1 MRANKKQIQ
10 KKVNMPHVVLFTL
23 FIFVKK
29 KKSSH
34 IQGPISKKLL
44 PIFAFFRNFC
54 RGSAFGSTMIPGGC
68 LSKKKKFFFS
78 TYLIGVL
85 KKQKK
90 ILKKQIEKIF
100 WQFKVEE
107 I

>member
-1 MRANKKQIQ
+1 
-10 KKVNMPHVVLFTL
+10 MPDVVLFTL

-54 RGSAFGSTMIPGGC
+54 RGSPFGSTMIPGGC

-85 KKQKK
+85 KKQKN
-90 ILKKQIEKIF
+90 LKKTNRKNILAI
-100 WQFKVEE
+100 
-107 I
+107 